1 MARLFVDFAIRVN
14 TANTFRNA
22 FSCYPVTTMPKCLK
36 CGDELP
42 LNEDGGAPVLC
53 DRCAGRATSRARI
66 SARTGSLW
74 EYPTTT
80 LLTAINVAVF
90 VGMVLTGAGLLNF
103 NGQSLIAWG
112 ANLGPLTI
120 GGEYWRLVTAG
131 FIHGGLIHI
140 AFNMWCLWSLGQ
152 LSERLFGRWQTF
164 AIYMLAGVGG
174 ALLSI
179 ARNPQTFEVGASGA
193 IFGIAGALLAGVKFG
208 NLSISAGEK
217 KALTSSMIFFVG
229 INFMLGA
236 GMSGLGGNIDNWCH
250 LGGLITG
257 LLMGL
262 PMGAFAGRHHLY
274 QLATVLVTSVVLAA
288 GGKELVQKEG
298 EHGYAVRVGY
308 AIQEKNYPKAISML
322 ESYISSHPEDYSAY
336 SFLGE
341 IYENLQMKNKAMDT
355 YQRGLK
361 INPDDPTLKQDIKRL
376 QAVDST
382 QK

>member
-1 MARLFVDFAIRVN
+1 
-14 TANTFRNA
+14 
-22 FSCYPVTTMPKCLK
+22 MPKCLR

-90 VGMVLTGAGLLNF
+90 VGMVLTGAGFLNF
-103 NGQSLIAWG
+103 NGQSLITWG
-112 ANLGPLTI
+112 GNFGPLTI

-140 AFNMWCLWSLGQ
+140 GFNMWCLWSLGQ

-179 ARNPQTFEVGASGA
+179 ARNPETFEVGASGA

-217 KALTSSMIFFVG
+217 KALASSMIFFVG

-274 QLATVLVTSVVLAA
+274 QLATVLVTSVVLVAA
-288 GGKELVQKEG
+288 GKELVQKEG
-298 EHGYAVRVGY
+298 QQGYALRVGL
-308 AIQEKNYPKAISML
+308 ALQQKNYSKAISML

-336 SFLGE
+336 SVLGE
-341 IYENLQMKNKAMDT
+341 TYEQLQMKNKAMDA
-355 YQRGLK
+355 YQRGLN
-361 INPDDPTLKQDIKRL
+361 INPDDPALKQNIKRL

>member
-1 MARLFVDFAIRVN
+1 MPVFRFA
-14 TANTFRNA
+14 
-22 FSCYPVTTMPKCLK
+22 P
-36 CGDELP
+36 
-42 LNEDGGAPVLC
+42 
-53 DRCAGRATSRARI
+53 DRFG
-66 SARTGSLW
+66 

-80 LLTAINVAVF
+80 LLTGINVAVF
-90 VGMVLTGAGLLNF
+90 VGMVLTGGGLLNF

-131 FIHGGLIHI
+131 FIHGGLIHL

-229 INFMLGA
+229 MNFMLGA

-250 LGGLITG
+250 LAAFITG

-262 PMGAFAGRHHLY
+262 PMGAFAG
-274 QLATVLVTSVVLAA
+274 TSPPLSACHCSGYGAGARQWPGVSWSKKKASVGTPCVLASRCS
-288 GGKELVQKEG
+288 K
-298 EHGYAVRVGY
+298 R
-308 AIQEKNYPKAISML
+308 ITPRPFPCWKAIS
-322 ESYISSHPEDYSAY
+322 HPIPDDYSAY

-341 IYENLQMKNKAMDT
+341 IYEQVQMKNKALDT
-355 YQRGLK
+355 YQKGLK
-361 INPDDPTLKQDIKRL
+361 IKSR
-376 QAVDST
+376 
-382 QK
+382 

>member
-103 NGQSLIAWG
+103 NGQSLITWG

-140 AFNMWCLWSLGQ
+140 GFNMWCLWSLGQ

-262 PMGAFAGRHHLY
+262 PMGAFAGRHRLY

-361 INPDDPTLKQDIKRL
+361 ISPDDPTLKQDIKRL